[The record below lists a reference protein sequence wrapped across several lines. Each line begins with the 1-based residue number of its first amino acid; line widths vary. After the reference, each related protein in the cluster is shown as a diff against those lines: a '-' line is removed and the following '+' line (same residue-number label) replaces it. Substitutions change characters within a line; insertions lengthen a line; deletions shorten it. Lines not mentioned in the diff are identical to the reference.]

1 MVKTVRD
8 IFIGDKEDLCDAIN
22 SVQDLTDKFACGSKI
37 YIAEAPSFRQV
48 IYDFVSRGFNAL
60 GFFGVIDAV
69 ILVDDEGTVKSIVLI
84 HGYDDMGQ
92 LSTETIWPLPKDE
105 QAPCAMPPP
114 GRPGAQ

>member
-1 MVKTVRD
+1 MAKIMRD
-8 IFIGDKEDLCDAIN
+8 IFIGDKEDLCQTVHGIMDIMD
-22 SVQDLTDKFACGSKI
+22 QFAVGTKI

-69 ILVDDEGTVKSIVLI
+69 ILVDDEGTVKSIILI

-105 QAPCAMPPP
+105 QASCAMPPAVP
-114 GRPGAQ
+114 PK